1 LDKLYKVLLDLEL
14 EDLVEIQDNEW
25 INPLMDDLNTPGF
38 IANINVLV
46 KDYLSAQEE
55 QKSILKSKLILLGSL
70 MGILQEDP
78 KSWFEVNESN
88 INLSKAEIEVLISE
102 RNEAKKTKNYERA
115 DMIRDELM
123 EQGIEIMDNSS
134 GTSWKVKT

>member
-1 LDKLYKVLLDLEL
+1 
-14 EDLVEIQDNEW
+14 VEIQDSEW

-88 INLSKAEIEVLISE
+88 INLSKAEVEALISE
-102 RNEAKKTKNYERA
+102 RNEAKKNKNYERA

>member
-1 LDKLYKVLLDLEL
+1 
-14 EDLVEIQDNEW
+14 
-25 INPLMDDLNTPGF
+25 
-38 IANINVLV
+38 
-46 KDYLSAQEE
+46 
-55 QKSILKSKLILLGSL
+55 

-78 KSWFEVNESN
+78 KLWFEVNESN
-88 INLSKAEIEVLISE
+88 INLNKTEVEALISE
-102 RNEAKKTKNYERA
+102 RNEAKKNKNYERA

>member
-1 LDKLYKVLLDLEL
+1 MCIRD
-14 EDLVEIQDNEW
+14 
-25 INPLMDDLNTPGF
+25 
-38 IANINVLV
+38 
-46 KDYLSAQEE
+46 S
-55 QKSILKSKLILLGSL
+55 
-70 MGILQEDP
+70 
-78 KSWFEVNESN
+78 
-88 INLSKAEIEVLISE
+88 LSKAEIEGLISE

>member
-1 LDKLYKVLLDLEL
+1 
-14 EDLVEIQDNEW
+14 
-25 INPLMDDLNTPGF
+25 
-38 IANINVLV
+38 
-46 KDYLSAQEE
+46 
-55 QKSILKSKLILLGSL
+55 

-88 INLSKAEIEVLISE
+88 INLSKAEVEALISE
-102 RNEAKKTKNYERA
+102 RNEAKKNKNYERA

>member
-1 LDKLYKVLLDLEL
+1 
-14 EDLVEIQDNEW
+14 
-25 INPLMDDLNTPGF
+25 
-38 IANINVLV
+38 
-46 KDYLSAQEE
+46 
-55 QKSILKSKLILLGSL
+55 
-70 MGILQEDP
+70 LQEDP

-88 INLSKAEIEVLISE
+88 INLSKAEVEALISE
-102 RNEAKKTKNYERA
+102 RNEAKKNKNYERA

>member
-1 LDKLYKVLLDLEL
+1 M
-14 EDLVEIQDNEW
+14 EIQDSEW

-88 INLSKAEIEVLISE
+88 INLNKAEVEALISE
-102 RNEAKKTKNYERA
+102 RNEAKKNKNYERA

>member
-1 LDKLYKVLLDLEL
+1 M
-14 EDLVEIQDNEW
+14 EIQDNEW

-55 QKSILKSKLILLGSL
+55 QKSILKSKLILLGNL

-88 INLSKAEIEVLISE
+88 INLNKAEVEALISE
-102 RNEAKKTKNYERA
+102 RNEAKKNKNYERA

>member
-1 LDKLYKVLLDLEL
+1 
-14 EDLVEIQDNEW
+14 
-25 INPLMDDLNTPGF
+25 
-38 IANINVLV
+38 
-46 KDYLSAQEE
+46 
-55 QKSILKSKLILLGSL
+55 

-78 KSWFEVNESN
+78 KLWFEVNESN
-88 INLSKAEIEVLISE
+88 INLNKAEVEALISE
-102 RNEAKKTKNYERA
+102 RNEAKKNKNYERA

>member
-1 LDKLYKVLLDLEL
+1 
-14 EDLVEIQDNEW
+14 
-25 INPLMDDLNTPGF
+25 
-38 IANINVLV
+38 
-46 KDYLSAQEE
+46 
-55 QKSILKSKLILLGSL
+55 

-88 INLSKAEIEVLISE
+88 INLNKAEVEALISE
-102 RNEAKKTKNYERA
+102 RNEAKKNKNYERA

>member
-1 LDKLYKVLLDLEL
+1 MNQDGSGVGGLSGRVHPADWETKTKGQKKV
-14 EDLVEIQDNEW
+14 QW
-25 INPLMDDLNTPGF
+25 
-38 IANINVLV
+38 
-46 KDYLSAQEE
+46 KRRR
-55 QKSILKSKLILLGSL
+55 
-70 MGILQEDP
+70 
-78 KSWFEVNESN
+78 WFEVNESN
-88 INLSKAEIEVLISE
+88 INLSKAEIEGLISE

>member
-1 LDKLYKVLLDLEL
+1 
-14 EDLVEIQDNEW
+14 
-25 INPLMDDLNTPGF
+25 MDDLNTPGF

-88 INLSKAEIEVLISE
+88 INLSKAEVEALISE
-102 RNEAKKTKNYERA
+102 RNEAKKNKNYERA